1 MLSQRLFSSRCALR
15 CTAKARYAVQACS
28 QRGRLVSS
36 SSVVATDTSAA
47 PTPAKY
53 IDQWFA
59 DTVKSK
65 FFYDC
70 FAERERGKCYF
81 YSVDLQGRLFLEESL
96 PKNIATSLK
105 DDKFLDFF
113 FSKIRR
119 VRDKEKAIL
128 EEVGAA
134 GDYPF
139 VSPCGIELNFVR
151 PADAPIVFHE
161 LREDPGNVKGKQL
174 VFGGNLSQPY
184 LPEKIA
190 MSPRTG
196 RLYHELTSDNR
207 GAKENRPLTPLH
219 TSESSEKPEY
229 GLIKSSVAVSIAD
242 AIVEGDGFGHDI
254 ICFDTG
260 KKYPIEWLPAHAE
273 AGEWGLPFS
282 VECDE

>member
-1 MLSQRLFSSRCALR
+1 VIGAD
-15 CTAKARYAVQACS
+15 
-28 QRGRLVSS
+28 
-36 SSVVATDTSAA
+36 ATDA
-47 PTPAKY
+47 PAPAKY
-53 IDQWFA
+53 IDRWFA
-59 DTVKSK
+59 DTVKSQ
-65 FFYDC
+65 FFYDN
-70 FAERERGKCYF
+70 FAAREKQKCYF
-81 YSVDLQGRLFLEESL
+81 YTVVLPGRLFLEETL

-105 DDKFLDFF
+105 DEKFLDFF

-119 VRDKEKAIL
+119 VRDKEKSIL
-128 EEVGAA
+128 EDVGAA
-134 GDYPF
+134 DDYPF
-139 VSPCGIELNFVR
+139 VSPCGIELNFIR

-161 LREDPGNVKGKQL
+161 LQDHGKQL

-196 RLYHELTSDNR
+196 RLYHELTLEIKDSE
-207 GAKENRPLTPLH
+207 KMKPLTPLH
-219 TSESSEKPEY
+219 ASESMKPEY

-260 KKYPIEWLPAHAE
+260 KKYPIAWLPVHAE

-282 VECDE
+282 DECDE

>member
-1 MLSQRLFSSRCALR
+1 MLTQRLFSNRCALR
-15 CTAKARYAVQACS
+15 CTATARLAVQACS
-28 QRGRLVSS
+28 QRGLVVSS
-36 SSVVATDTSAA
+36 SSVISADTTDA
-47 PTPAKY
+47 PAPAKY

-59 DTVKSK
+59 DTVKSQS
-65 FFYDC
+65 FYDS
-70 FAERERGKCYF
+70 FAAREKQKCYF

-105 DDKFLDFF
+105 DEKFLDFF

-119 VRDKEKAIL
+119 VRDKEKVIL
-128 EEVGAA
+128 EEVGVA

-161 LREDPGNVKGKQL
+161 LRENADNGKQL
-174 VFGGNLSQPY
+174 IFGGNLSQPY

-196 RLYHELTSDNR
+196 RLYHELVS
-207 GAKENRPLTPLH
+207 ENKGGEKIKPLTPLH
-219 TSESSEKPEY
+219 TSGSTEKREY

-242 AIVEGDGFGHDI
+242 AIVEGDGFGHDV
-254 ICFDTG
+254 ICYDTG

-273 AGEWGLPFS
+273 AGEWGVPFLE
-282 VECDE
+282 ECDE

>member
-1 MLSQRLFSSRCALR
+1 MQSFFSKECALR
-15 CTAKARYAVQACS
+15 CAASARRGQAYCW
-28 QRGRLVSS
+28 RGFVVSS
-36 SSVVATDTSAA
+36 SVTGTDAVDATDTPA
-47 PTPAKY
+47 PAKY
-53 IDQWFA
+53 IDRWFA
-59 DTVKSK
+59 DTMKPQS
-65 FFYDC
+65 FYDE
-70 FAERERGKCYF
+70 FSEREKQKCYF
-81 YSVDLQGRLFLEESL
+81 YSIDLQGRLFLEESL

-105 DDKFLDFF
+105 DEKFLDFF
-113 FSKIRR
+113 FTRIRR

-128 EEVGAA
+128 EDVGAA
-134 GDYPF
+134 DDYPF
-139 VSPCGIELNFVR
+139 VSPCGGELNFIR

-161 LREDPGNVKGKQL
+161 LREDQGNGKQL
-174 VFGGNLSQPY
+174 VFGGTLSQPY

-196 RLYHELTSDNR
+196 RLYHELTQGTRVGGTSTT
-207 GAKENRPLTPLH
+207 LTPLH
-219 TSESSEKPEY
+219 ASESTNKPEY

-282 VECDE
+282 DECDE

>member
-1 MLSQRLFSSRCALR
+1 MLSQRLFSNRCALR
-15 CTAKARYAVQACS
+15 CTVTARHAVQACS
-28 QRGRLVSS
+28 QRGRFISS
-36 SSVVATDTSAA
+36 SSVMATDATDA
-47 PTPAKY
+47 PAPAKY

-59 DTVKSK
+59 DTVKSQSW
-65 FFYDC
+65 YDE
-70 FAERERGKCYF
+70 FAAREKQKCYF
-81 YSVDLQGRLFLEESL
+81 YSIDLQGRLFLEECL

-105 DDKFLDFF
+105 DEKFLDFF

-128 EEVGAA
+128 EEVAAA

-161 LREDPGNVKGKQL
+161 LREDPANGKQL
-174 VFGGNLSQPY
+174 VFGGNLCQPY

-196 RLYHELTSDNR
+196 RLYHQLTS
-207 GAKENRPLTPLH
+207 ENKGGEKSKHLTPLH
-219 TSESSEKPEY
+219 ASESTEKPEY

-282 VECDE
+282 EECDE

>member
-15 CTAKARYAVQACS
+15 CRAKARYAVQAC
-28 QRGRLVSS
+28 
-36 SSVVATDTSAA
+36 TTAA

-59 DTVKSK
+59 DTVKSQS
-65 FFYDC
+65 FYNC
-70 FAERERGKCYF
+70 FAERERKKCYF

-105 DDKFLDFF
+105 DEKFLDFF
-113 FSKIRR
+113 FSKLRR

-161 LREDPGNVKGKQL
+161 LREDPDSNGKQL

-207 GAKENRPLTPLH
+207 GAKENKPLTPLH
-219 TSESSEKPEY
+219 TSESAEKPEY

-254 ICFDTG
+254 ICFVTG

-282 VECDE
+282 EECDE

>member
-1 MLSQRLFSSRCALR
+1 MCLH
-15 CTAKARYAVQACS
+15 
-28 QRGRLVSS
+28 
-36 SSVVATDTSAA
+36 
-47 PTPAKY
+47 
-53 IDQWFA
+53 QWFA
-59 DTVKSK
+59 DTVKSRS
-65 FFYDC
+65 FYDG
-70 FAERERGKCYF
+70 FAEREGGKCYF

-105 DDKFLDFF
+105 DEKFLDFF
-113 FSKIRR
+113 FTRIRR
-119 VRDKEKAIL
+119 VRDKEKTIL

-161 LREDPGNVKGKQL
+161 LREDPDNGKQL

-184 LPEKIA
+184 LPKKIA
-190 MSPRTG
+190 MSPRLG
-196 RLYHELTSDNR
+196 RLYHELTSDNSD
-207 GAKENRPLTPLH
+207 AKENKPLTPLH
-219 TSESSEKPEY
+219 TSESTEKPEY

-260 KKYPIEWLPAHAE
+260 KNIPSNGCLRMQKQANGDYHFRKSAMSR
-273 AGEWGLPFS
+273 S
-282 VECDE
+282 VYVYI